1 MRISIIAAMA
11 SNRVIGRDGRMPWHL
26 PAELRY
32 FKLLTLGKPIV
43 MGRRTFES
51 IGRVLPGR
59 RNIVITR
66 EQGWQF
72 EGVDVMHN
80 IDDALE
86 AAGNEQEIMII
97 GGAEL
102 YRQML
107 YRVQRL
113 YLTLIDADIEGDTYF
128 PPFKWEEWKR
138 LEKSYRAADEK
149 NAYAMEF
156 LILERKLPMN
166 NQDVGS

>member
-11 SNRVIGRDGRMPWHL
+11 SNRVIGRDGKMPWHL
-26 PAELRY
+26 PAELRH
-32 FKLLTLGKPIV
+32 FKQLTLGKPIV
-43 MGRRTFES
+43 MGRKTFES

-66 EQGWQF
+66 ERGWQF
-72 EGVDVMHN
+72 QGVDVMHN

-86 AAGNEQEIMII
+86 AAGNAQEIVII

-128 PPFKWEEWKR
+128 PPFNWEEWQR
-138 LEKSYRAADEK
+138 VDKSYRPVDEK

-156 LILERKLPMN
+156 LILDRKLSIK
-166 NQDVGS
+166 NQDVGA